1 MQEEWV
7 GKNVKLALLSESIK
21 EFLEGKGF
29 ETSERRLADDYE
41 ISAVRESGPDSLRVI
56 LRIRGKPDSFVLEL
70 APAEQSRMLKVLG
83 PLAILFGGGSLFLRG
98 IKSEEAFEELE
109 EEFWLFVEETV
120 ARLAG
125 SAKE

>member
-1 MQEEWV
+1 
-7 GKNVKLALLSESIK
+7 
-21 EFLEGKGF
+21 
-29 ETSERRLADDYE
+29 
-41 ISAVRESGPDSLRVI
+41 
-56 LRIRGKPDSFVLEL
+56 
-70 APAEQSRMLKVLG
+70 
-83 PLAILFGGGSLFLRG
+83 LRG